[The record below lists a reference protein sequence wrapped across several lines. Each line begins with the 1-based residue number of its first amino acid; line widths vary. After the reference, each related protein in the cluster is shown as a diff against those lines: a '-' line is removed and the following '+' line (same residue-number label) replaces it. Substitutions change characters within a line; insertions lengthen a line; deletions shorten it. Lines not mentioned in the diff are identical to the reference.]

1 MIITQRCYC
10 FGRDNCTKCHGSGVV
25 YWAVMDPNIHEMALA
40 GTSEV
45 VPVPKRYFNPLND
58 ATGYTPEGN
67 KLNQGSTVVLL
78 DQFGRIGPQI
88 AEQLGGK
95 PAAIGAGVGSVFGAL
110 AGHFLGRQR

>member
-10 FGRDNCTKCHGSGVV
+10 FGRDNCPECHGSGVV

-58 ATGYTPEGN
+58 ATGYTPEGD
-67 KLNQGSTVVLL
+67 KLSRGVTHIRVDNFGTVLSQANDPL
-78 DQFGRIGPQI
+78 GRYTATG
-88 AEQLGGK
+88 
-95 PAAIGAGVGSVFGAL
+95 AAIGSVFGAL